1 MLTKPPS
8 NGICSRISPEFAF
21 RSFLHGTKSNQFHP
35 PWRICIYSWC
45 ILQAGGDRDEHSSY
59 LQVWQQPS
67 RALAKA
73 ISLSGQPGG
82 NPSPRGRDRAKR
94 AKAQS
99 GSRVCRTGGHAER
112 LYVPR
117 AARPTTPEAGCTMK
131 TRYMLDTNMCIYI
144 AKHRPPEVR
153 ARFERLKPGQLVMS
167 AITYGEL
174 YYGAS
179 KSSQQAKALAQLQ
192 ELVQDIPVEELD
204 SRASE
209 AYGEIRATLEKEG
222 RLIGN
227 NDLWIGAHALAL
239 NLTLATNNEREFKRI
254 PGLLLENWTK

>member
-1 MLTKPPS
+1 
-8 NGICSRISPEFAF
+8 
-21 RSFLHGTKSNQFHP
+21 
-35 PWRICIYSWC
+35 
-45 ILQAGGDRDEHSSY
+45 
-59 LQVWQQPS
+59 
-67 RALAKA
+67 
-73 ISLSGQPGG
+73 
-82 NPSPRGRDRAKR
+82 
-94 AKAQS
+94 
-99 GSRVCRTGGHAER
+99 
-112 LYVPR
+112 
-117 AARPTTPEAGCTMK
+117 
-131 TRYMLDTNMCIYI
+131 
-144 AKHRPPEVR
+144 
-153 ARFERLKPGQLVMS
+153 MS

>member
-1 MLTKPPS
+1 
-8 NGICSRISPEFAF
+8 
-21 RSFLHGTKSNQFHP
+21 
-35 PWRICIYSWC
+35 
-45 ILQAGGDRDEHSSY
+45 
-59 LQVWQQPS
+59 
-67 RALAKA
+67 
-73 ISLSGQPGG
+73 
-82 NPSPRGRDRAKR
+82 
-94 AKAQS
+94 
-99 GSRVCRTGGHAER
+99 
-112 LYVPR
+112 
-117 AARPTTPEAGCTMK
+117 MK

-153 ARFERLKPGQLVMS
+153 ARFERLKPGQLAMS

-204 SRASE
+204 SIASE

>member
-1 MLTKPPS
+1 
-8 NGICSRISPEFAF
+8 
-21 RSFLHGTKSNQFHP
+21 
-35 PWRICIYSWC
+35 
-45 ILQAGGDRDEHSSY
+45 
-59 LQVWQQPS
+59 
-67 RALAKA
+67 
-73 ISLSGQPGG
+73 
-82 NPSPRGRDRAKR
+82 
-94 AKAQS
+94 
-99 GSRVCRTGGHAER
+99 
-112 LYVPR
+112 
-117 AARPTTPEAGCTMK
+117 MK

-144 AKHRPPEVR
+144 AKHRPSEIR

-179 KSSQQAKALAQLQ
+179 KSSQQASALAQLR
-192 ELVQDIPVEELD
+192 ELVQDVPVAELD

-209 AYGEIRATLEKEG
+209 AYGEIRAALEKEG

-254 PGLLLENWTK
+254 PGLSLENWTK

>member
-1 MLTKPPS
+1 
-8 NGICSRISPEFAF
+8 
-21 RSFLHGTKSNQFHP
+21 
-35 PWRICIYSWC
+35 
-45 ILQAGGDRDEHSSY
+45 
-59 LQVWQQPS
+59 
-67 RALAKA
+67 
-73 ISLSGQPGG
+73 
-82 NPSPRGRDRAKR
+82 
-94 AKAQS
+94 
-99 GSRVCRTGGHAER
+99 
-112 LYVPR
+112 
-117 AARPTTPEAGCTMK
+117 MK

-227 NDLWIGAHALAL
+227 NDLWIGAHASAL

-254 PGLLLENWTK
+254 PGLSLKNWTK